1 MEQCKLPE
9 LSESGLHAT
18 ANVPLPAPLVP
29 IREWVKTIALAGL
42 FVLGW
47 FYTVYLAREFFIPFT
62 LAIVFKFMLNPLVRV
77 LNRFRLPLPAASLIV
92 MMGGFALFGGAFF
105 ELSSP
110 VSDWVKRMPAISAR
124 LQQEMEQIRKPVE
137 KMKQASEQVQSIAG
151 GPKGAQAPQQVELRE
166 PSLFNRFASGTYR
179 LVFGLVEFVLLL
191 FFLLASGDMF
201 LRKLIHVLPR
211 FEDKKRAVQIARG
224 IEDNISRYLLTVA
237 FINIG
242 LGSVA
247 ALVFALLGL
256 PNPLLWGTLACVLN
270 FVPYLGGLT
279 TICVTTIV
287 SVATFPTIG
296 RAILPPL
303 CYLLLACIEGGLVS
317 PWIVGRRM
325 TLNPVVIFTGVTL
338 WGFVWGVGG
347 ALLAVPLL
355 VMLKIF
361 CDHIEPL
368 ASIGEF
374 LGALEAVK

>member
-1 MEQCKLPE
+1 MEQCKSSE
-9 LSESGLHAT
+9 LALHGIT
-18 ANVPLPAPLVP
+18 NVPLPAPQVP

-47 FYTVYLAREFFIPFT
+47 LYTVYLARGFFFPVT
-62 LAIVFKFMLNPLVRV
+62 LAIVFKFLLSPLVRV
-77 LNRFRLPLPAASLIV
+77 LNRLRLPLPVASAIV
-92 MMGGFALFGGAFF
+92 MMGGFAIVGGAFF
-105 ELSSP
+105 ELSGP
-110 VSDWVKRMPAISAR
+110 VSDWLKRVPAISSK
-124 LQQEMEQIRKPVE
+124 LQHEFEHLRAPLE
-137 KMKQASEQVQSIAG
+137 KVTQATEQVQNIAR
-151 GPKGAQAPQQVELRE
+151 GPEGAEPPQQVELRK
-166 PSLFNRFASGTYR
+166 PSLLNRFASTTYSF
-179 LVFGLVEFVLLL
+179 VFGLVEFVLLL

-201 LRKLIHVLPR
+201 LRKLVHVLPTS
-211 FEDKKRAVQIARG
+211 EDKKRAVQIFRD
-224 IEDNISRYLLTVA
+224 IEGNISRYLLTVA
-237 FINIG
+237 SINIG
-242 LGSVA
+242 LGLAA
-247 ALVFALLGL
+247 ALVFALLGM

-270 FVPYLGGLT
+270 FVPYLGSLT

-296 RAILPPL
+296 HAILPPL
-303 CYLLLACIEGGLVS
+303 CYLSLACIEGGLVS

-338 WGFVWGVGG
+338 WGFMWGVGG

-374 LGALEAVK
+374 LGA